1 MEIQGKVIAV
11 LPERSGISAR
21 GEWKSQTYV
30 IETQEQYPK
39 KMAFDVFGA
48 DRIANFGIQF
58 GEVINVSFDIDA
70 HEYQGRYFNQ
80 IRAWNV
86 VRQAQQAPVQGGGF
100 SGNVQP
106 GAQAAQQAMASSA
119 NAAGVANPTNPQNLF
134 PPAQPQQP
142 QSAAPSSDQFL
153 QNRHQSRQCLQQPCK
168 VLWYKAVIPD
178 NRCQYPGAK
187 EPDRQNPADT
197 CPRNW
202 F

>member
-11 LPERSGISAR
+11 LPERSGVSAR

-86 VRQAQQAPVQGGGF
+86 TKVSQQASAQGGWY
-100 SGNVQP
+100 SGNVQT

-119 NAAGVANPTNPQNLF
+119 NTAGVANPTNQQNLF
-134 PPAQPQQP
+134 PPEQ
-142 QSAAPSSDQFL
+142 QSAQQQAQQRGNSDDLPF
-153 QNRHQSRQCLQQPCK
+153 
-168 VLWYKAVIPD
+168 
-178 NRCQYPGAK
+178 
-187 EPDRQNPADT
+187 
-197 CPRNW
+197 
-202 F
+202 

>member
-11 LPERSGISAR
+11 LPERSGVSAR

-70 HEYQGRYFNQ
+70 HEYQGRYFNK

-86 VRQAQQAPVQGGGF
+86 VRQEQQATAQGGGF
-100 SGNVQP
+100 SGNVQSS
-106 GAQAAQQAMASSA
+106 AQAAQQAMASSA
-119 NAAGVANPTNPQNLF
+119 NAAGVANPTNQQNLF
-134 PPAQPQQP
+134 PPEQQPAQQPAQPQGN
-142 QSAAPSSDQFL
+142 SDDLPF
-153 QNRHQSRQCLQQPCK
+153 
-168 VLWYKAVIPD
+168 
-178 NRCQYPGAK
+178 
-187 EPDRQNPADT
+187 
-197 CPRNW
+197 
-202 F
+202 

>member
-11 LPERSGISAR
+11 LPERSGVSAR

-48 DRIANFGIQF
+48 DRIASFGIQF

-86 VRQAQQAPVQGGGF
+86 TKVSQQTTAQAP
-100 SGNVQP
+100 
-106 GAQAAQQAMASSA
+106 
-119 NAAGVANPTNPQNLF
+119 AGVAQPSAPYT

-142 QSAAPSSDQFL
+142 QSAAPSSD
-153 QNRHQSRQCLQQPCK
+153 
-168 VLWYKAVIPD
+168 PD
-178 NRCQYPGAK
+178 DLP
-187 EPDRQNPADT
+187 
-197 CPRNW
+197 

>member
-11 LPERSGISAR
+11 LPERSGVSAR

-48 DRIANFGIQF
+48 DRIASFGIQF

-86 VRQAQQAPVQGGGF
+86 TKVKQQAT
-100 SGNVQP
+100 
-106 GAQAAQQAMASSA
+106 AQAP
-119 NAAGVANPTNPQNLF
+119 AGVAQPSAPYT

-142 QSAAPSSDQFL
+142 QSAAPSSD
-153 QNRHQSRQCLQQPCK
+153 
-168 VLWYKAVIPD
+168 PD
-178 NRCQYPGAK
+178 YLP
-187 EPDRQNPADT
+187 
-197 CPRNW
+197 

>member
-11 LPERSGISAR
+11 LPERSGVSAR
-21 GEWKSQTYV
+21 GEWKFQTYV

-48 DRIANFGIQF
+48 DRIANFGIQL

-86 VRQAQQAPVQGGGF
+86 TNVSQQAT
-100 SGNVQP
+100 
-106 GAQAAQQAMASSA
+106 AQAP
-119 NAAGVANPTNPQNLF
+119 AGVAQPSAPYT

-142 QSAAPSSDQFL
+142 QSAAPSSD
-153 QNRHQSRQCLQQPCK
+153 
-168 VLWYKAVIPD
+168 PD
-178 NRCQYPGAK
+178 DLP
-187 EPDRQNPADT
+187 
-197 CPRNW
+197 

>member
-11 LPERSGISAR
+11 LPERSGVSAR

-48 DRIANFGIQF
+48 DRIANFGIQL

-86 VRQAQQAPVQGGGF
+86 TKVQQQAPSQGGGF
-100 SGNVQP
+100 RGNVQS

-119 NAAGVANPTNPQNLF
+119 NAAGMANPTNPQNLF
-134 PPAQPQQP
+134 PHAQ
-142 QSAAPSSDQFL
+142 QSAQQQAQQLGDSSDLPF
-153 QNRHQSRQCLQQPCK
+153 
-168 VLWYKAVIPD
+168 
-178 NRCQYPGAK
+178 
-187 EPDRQNPADT
+187 
-197 CPRNW
+197 
-202 F
+202 

>member
-11 LPERSGISAR
+11 LPERSGVSAR

-30 IETQEQYPK
+30 IETQEQYSK

-48 DRIANFGIQF
+48 DRIANFGIQL

-86 VRQAQQAPVQGGGF
+86 VRQEQQAPAQGGGF
-100 SGNVQP
+100 SGNVQS

-119 NAAGVANPTNPQNLF
+119 NAAGVANPTNTQNLF
-134 PPAQPQQP
+134 PPAQQSAQQTGQP
-142 QSAAPSSDQFL
+142 QGNSDDLPF
-153 QNRHQSRQCLQQPCK
+153 
-168 VLWYKAVIPD
+168 
-178 NRCQYPGAK
+178 
-187 EPDRQNPADT
+187 
-197 CPRNW
+197 
-202 F
+202 

>member
-1 MEIQGKVIAV
+1 
-11 LPERSGISAR
+11 
-21 GEWKSQTYV
+21 
-30 IETQEQYPK
+30 
-39 KMAFDVFGA
+39 MAFDVFGA

-142 QSAAPSSDQFL
+142 QSAAPSSDA
-153 QNRHQSRQCLQQPCK
+153 QSSDDLP
-168 VLWYKAVIPD
+168 
-178 NRCQYPGAK
+178 
-187 EPDRQNPADT
+187 
-197 CPRNW
+197 

>member
-11 LPERSGISAR
+11 LPERSGVSAR

-48 DRIANFGIQF
+48 DRIASFGIHS

-86 VRQAQQAPVQGGGF
+86 TKVPQ
-100 SGNVQP
+100 
-106 GAQAAQQAMASSA
+106 QAAQQAMASSA
-119 NAAGVANPTNPQNLF
+119 NAAGVANPTNQQNLF
-134 PPAQPQQP
+134 PPEQ
-142 QSAAPSSDQFL
+142 QSAQQQAQQRGNSDDLPF
-153 QNRHQSRQCLQQPCK
+153 
-168 VLWYKAVIPD
+168 
-178 NRCQYPGAK
+178 
-187 EPDRQNPADT
+187 
-197 CPRNW
+197 
-202 F
+202 

>member
-11 LPERSGISAR
+11 LPERSGVSAR

-48 DRIANFGIQF
+48 DRIASFGIHS

-86 VRQAQQAPVQGGGF
+86 TKVSQQATAQGGGF
-100 SGNVQP
+100 SGNVQS

-119 NAAGVANPTNPQNLF
+119 NANGVANPMNPQN
-134 PPAQPQQP
+134 PYPPRQHPAQQQGD
-142 QSAAPSSDQFL
+142 SSDLPF
-153 QNRHQSRQCLQQPCK
+153 
-168 VLWYKAVIPD
+168 
-178 NRCQYPGAK
+178 
-187 EPDRQNPADT
+187 
-197 CPRNW
+197 
-202 F
+202 

>member
-11 LPERSGISAR
+11 LPERSGVSAR

-48 DRIANFGIQF
+48 DRIANFGIQL

-86 VRQAQQAPVQGGGF
+86 TNVSQQAT
-100 SGNVQP
+100 
-106 GAQAAQQAMASSA
+106 AQAP
-119 NAAGVANPTNPQNLF
+119 AGVAQPSAPYT

-142 QSAAPSSDQFL
+142 QSAAPSSD
-153 QNRHQSRQCLQQPCK
+153 
-168 VLWYKAVIPD
+168 PD
-178 NRCQYPGAK
+178 DLP
-187 EPDRQNPADT
+187 
-197 CPRNW
+197 

>member
-11 LPERSGISAR
+11 LPERSGVSAR

-48 DRIANFGIQF
+48 DKIASFSIHS

-86 VRQAQQAPVQGGGF
+86 TKV
-100 SGNVQP
+100 S
-106 GAQAAQQAMASSA
+106 QQAMASSA
-119 NAAGVANPTNPQNLF
+119 NAAGVANPTNQQNLF
-134 PPAQPQQP
+134 PPEQ
-142 QSAAPSSDQFL
+142 QSAQQQAQQRGNSDDLPF
-153 QNRHQSRQCLQQPCK
+153 
-168 VLWYKAVIPD
+168 
-178 NRCQYPGAK
+178 
-187 EPDRQNPADT
+187 
-197 CPRNW
+197 
-202 F
+202 